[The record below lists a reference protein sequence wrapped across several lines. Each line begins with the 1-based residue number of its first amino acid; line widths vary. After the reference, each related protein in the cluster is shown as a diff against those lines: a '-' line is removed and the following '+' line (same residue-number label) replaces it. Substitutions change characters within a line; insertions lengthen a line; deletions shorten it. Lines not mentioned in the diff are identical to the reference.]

1 MKDVVEKL
9 KAKGNLVN
17 YNDID
22 AVIVRFLEVRSDT
35 VSFFCRKAYNDV
47 NPVSLAAF
55 KEVLK
60 EDLRNAL
67 ISFINA
73 GHGITPDGVR
83 SYLSL
88 CVKSAATKAASEN
101 KRTIHICPGCKYL
114 GRTQSVEYRDKFFIC
129 HTCQS
134 DLVSG
139 EDKQRLNMYKT
150 FSVHSKKGYRCLDC
164 DRFIPQ
170 SQEGITVVTCPYP
183 DCIYTGK
190 SSELEPMRHPS
201 IKGSADSMESLC
213 LDSPAM
219 GGGQDNS
226 SIMKDLLTDS
236 GARSGSRGERMGQ
249 TYALKDSVVSSS
261 MQVKEDIQTQMNI
274 LLKTIA
280 DQKSALAYRSND
292 STLLL
297 KTLMY
302 NAYEN
307 IIAAN
312 PEEMIAYLV
321 HENRNGGFQ
330 HKIFQEFISLLDK
343 SLPFKFVKN
352 GKHFEIKTLL
362 DPSLC
367 IFPGES
373 VFTTEVTNEAI
384 IENKTEELYVGARK
398 GFYCK
403 SYYIGKLLDVKI
415 AATDEDVTKHVKEY
429 TFFRIMLN
437 KGAVPTGTSVRV
449 RHLRVPPHYQMG
461 GMVHLNRIRRNIV
474 DKVFLTLNGKKREP
488 KR

>member
-9 KAKGNLVN
+9 KEKGSLVN
-17 YNDID
+17 YTDID
-22 AVIVRFLEVRSDT
+22 AVIERFLEVRSDT

-60 EDLRNAL
+60 EELRNAL
-67 ISFINA
+67 ISFVNA
-73 GHGITPDGVR
+73 GHGLTPDGVR

-88 CVKSAATKAASEN
+88 CVKSAASKAASEN
-101 KRTIHICPGCKYL
+101 KRTVHICPGCKSL
-114 GRTQSVEYRDKFFIC
+114 GRTEYVEYRDKFFIC
-129 HTCQS
+129 HSCQS
-134 DLVSG
+134 ELVSG
-139 EDKQRLNMYKT
+139 ENKERLNLFKT

-164 DRFIPQ
+164 ERFIPQ
-170 SQEGITVVTCPYP
+170 SQEGISVVTCPYT
-183 DCIYTGK
+183 DCIYTGR

-201 IKGSADSMESLC
+201 IKSLHSSEVS
-213 LDSPAM
+213 LDVTVGEGDAV
-219 GGGQDNS
+219 
-226 SIMKDLLTDS
+226 MKDFITDS
-236 GARSGSRGERMGQ
+236 GASRSGSKGERLGL
-249 TYALKDSVVSSS
+249 TYSMKNGASTGSSL
-261 MQVKEDIQTQMNI
+261 QVKEDIQSQLSI
-274 LLKTIA
+274 LLKTIS

-302 NAYEN
+302 KAYEN

-330 HKIFQEFISLLDK
+330 HKIFQEFVNLLEQ

-352 GKHFEIKTLL
+352 GKHYEIKTLL

-373 VFTTEVTNEAI
+373 VYTTDVMNDV

-403 SYYIGKLLDVKI
+403 SYYIGKLLEVTIDG
-415 AATDEDVTKHVKEY
+415 TGEDVTKNVSDY
-429 TFFRIMLN
+429 TFFRINMK
-437 KGAVPTGTSVRV
+437 KGSVPSGTRVRV

-488 KR
+488 RR